1 LALPA
6 SSGRLSILTV
16 IRTVWLLL
24 AVFCTSLVGVQPVEI
39 TRGSHCSCACHCKV
53 PGACGLPCTRTAA
66 ISRELAASEQSTRVA
81 KPVANAQTDSVR
93 QLQRKF
99 FAPFVEPPSSVV
111 AALAPVALAPPTA
124 VPLFQAHCGFLI

>member
-1 LALPA
+1 LPRRIL
-6 SSGRLSILTV
+6 SLSILTV

-39 TRGSHCSCACHCKV
+39 TEGSHCSRACHCKV
-53 PGACGLPCTRTAA
+53 PGACGMPCTRITA
-66 ISRELAASEQSTRVA
+66 ISRELAATERAPRVA
-81 KPVANAQTDSVR
+81 KPVANAQKDCVR